1 MTLTLYTYDW
11 LPEFPRG
18 FVRDMRV
25 RWVLEELGRSYV
37 VKSLPAS
44 PKSDA
49 HLGMQPF
56 GQVPIIKDQ
65 DLTLFESGA
74 ILLHLGAWTDLIP
87 KGREAEITQWLI
99 AALNTV
105 EVASAPWLNMKLAAK
120 IPQFFGPAPAA
131 EVVDHAQAL
140 LETRLSALDRWIA
153 DRAWLTEDFSVADI
167 AMVDVLRVIH
177 AEDGLSSHSN
187 LTGYVQRGTD
197 RSAFRKAM
205 KDHMAH
211 WKAADARCKVEK
223 AS

>member
-1 MTLTLYTYDW
+1 M
-11 LPEFPRG
+11 
-18 FVRDMRV
+18 